1 LKESPRSG
9 SLAGERAAG
18 KWEEQSVKLQEIEG
32 VAVVTPQVDRLDV
45 RTVPEFRDEMSKFID
60 LHNRIVLNMELINFV
75 DSTGLG
81 ALMSCIRK
89 LNQKGGGLRL
99 VALQQ
104 QVNAMFRLVR
114 MHKVF
119 DTFETVDQARAGWV

>member
-1 LKESPRSG
+1 VE
-9 SLAGERAAG
+9 
-18 KWEEQSVKLQEIEG
+18 VKLDEFNG
-32 VAVVTPQVDRLDV
+32 VLVATPQVDRLDV
-45 RTVPEFRDEMSKFID
+45 RTVPEFREEMSRLVETHTKLI
-60 LHNRIVLNMELINFV
+60 LNMELINFV

-81 ALMSCIRK
+81 ALMSCIRR

-104 QVNAMFRLVR
+104 QVTAMFRLVR

-119 DTFETVDQARAGWV
+119 DTFETINEALAGW

>member
-1 LKESPRSG
+1 
-9 SLAGERAAG
+9 
-18 KWEEQSVKLQEIEG
+18 VKLQEIDG

-45 RTVPEFRDEMSKFID
+45 RTVPEFRDEMSKLID
-60 LHNRIVLNMELINFV
+60 QHTRVVLNMELINFV

>member
-1 LKESPRSG
+1 MQIKL
-9 SLAGERAAG
+9 
-18 KWEEQSVKLQEIEG
+18 EQLQGI
-32 VAVVTPQVDRLDV
+32 VIATPHVDRLDV
-45 RTVPEFRDEMSKFID
+45 RTVPEFREEMERVVAAHSKV
-60 LHNRIVLNMELINFV
+60 VLNMELINFV

-99 VALQQ
+99 AGLQH
-104 QVNAMFRLVR
+104 QVTAMFRLVR

-119 DTFETVDQARAGWV
+119 ETFDTPGDAAAGW

>member
-1 LKESPRSG
+1 MK
-9 SLAGERAAG
+9 
-18 KWEEQSVKLQEIEG
+18 
-32 VAVVTPQVDRLDV
+32 
-45 RTVPEFRDEMSKFID
+45 TVPEFREEM
-60 LHNRIVLNMELINFV
+60 NRVVDSYTKVVLNMEMINFV

-81 ALMSCIRK
+81 ALMSCIRR

-104 QVNAMFRLVR
+104 QVTAMFRLVR

-119 DTFETVDQARAGWV
+119 DTFETLTEALAGW

>member
-1 LKESPRSG
+1 M
-9 SLAGERAAG
+9 
-18 KWEEQSVKLQEIEG
+18 QIKLEDRQGIA
-32 VAVVTPQVDRLDV
+32 VATPQVDRLDV
-45 RTVPEFRDEMSKFID
+45 RTVPEFREEMERVVAAHSKV
-60 LHNRIVLNMELINFV
+60 VLNLELINFV

-99 VALQQ
+99 VGLQH
-104 QVNAMFRLVR
+104 QVTAMFRLVR

-119 DTFETVDQARAGWV
+119 ETFDTLNDAVAGW